1 MWTKTIIRRQ
11 DGGVS
16 MKSFKRGFTLIELLV
31 AIVVASIVV
40 AVAYNILYTGVKGFG
55 SSRDSFEKQS
65 DIRYAMEVTNNAIK
79 YATAGF
85 AVTKDDFKPTLGGGG
100 QITGIVKPWN
110 YIGLSPTKDAIWHY
124 IYVDD
129 GAAGKYDIKVLAQ
142 GAAGTTYDLKFEK
155 KTHAQ
160 DDKVI
165 DYQLVVEKNGSKEV
179 LSTALEAINALH
191 IIDWGDNKNP
201 AIAIAYRTD
210 ATPEISRKPI
220 AALSMVLDTSGS
232 MSWAMNGYGTTIT
245 TTNPRRISLLK
256 ETLND
261 EDEGLFQV
269 LSQSD
274 VFVSLVPFSY
284 TANIPNA
291 NYGYVSGIDKSKFFK
306 VVNEKSSLVTLVN
319 ALNTG
324 GGTNTGDGIRRAYYQ
339 LKTFNDNKSYY
350 GVSST
355 VPVKNY
361 MVVLVDG
368 VTTIGSAAIDIEPY
382 GWGYIG
388 YFRNF
393 VTHAN
398 DIGTTFYSTRTNSTN
413 YMSPYTRLTGD
424 TVERP
429 VGNGSVL
436 DPDYGTPYVDLVGD
450 LIKKSTT
457 PVDQCFVIGYS
468 NVRDAYGNYPELENL
483 ADVAEAIGIPV
494 TSQDASEKFVNNDF
508 VFIAT
513 DKESL
518 KKAFDD
524 IGGYINES
532 LWQVEG
538 PKLTP

>member
-1 MWTKTIIRRQ
+1 MILQRR
-11 DGGVS
+11 DGGDS
-16 MKSFKRGFTLIELLV
+16 MGRKAKGFTLVELIV
-31 AIVVASIVV
+31 AIAVASIIL
-40 AVAYNILYTGVKGFG
+40 AVAYNILYTGVKGYGG
-55 SSRDSFEKQS
+55 SRASFEKQS
-65 DIRYAMEVTNNAIK
+65 DIRYAVEVTNNAIK

-85 AVTKDDFKPTLGGGG
+85 AVTQADFQPVIGGGG
-100 QITGIVKPWN
+100 QITGLVKPWN
-110 YIGLSPTKDAIWHY
+110 YVGLSPDKSAIWQY
-124 IYVDD
+124 LYVDD
-129 GAAGKYDIKVLAQ
+129 GGTGTYETKVLAQ
-142 GAAGTTYDLKFEK
+142 GAAGTSYELTFK
-155 KTHAQ
+155 KNTHAQ
-160 DDKVI
+160 EDKVI
-165 DYQLVVEKNGSKEV
+165 DYRLVVEKNGEREEI
-179 LSTALEAINALH
+179 STALEAINALH
-191 IIDWGDNKNP
+191 IIDWGDINNP

-210 ATPEISRKPI
+210 DTPTISKKPV

-232 MSWAMNGYGTTIT
+232 MSWGMNGYGTYIT
-245 TTNPRRISLLK
+245 TSNPRRISLLK

-261 EDEGLFQV
+261 SEDGLFQI

-291 NYGYVSGIDKSKFFK
+291 NYGYVYGLSKSKFYK
-306 VVNEKSSLVTLVN
+306 VVNEKDDLVTLVE

-339 LKTFNDNKSYY
+339 LKSFNDNKSYY
-350 GVSST
+350 GLSST

-368 VTTIGSAAIDIEPY
+368 VTTIGSASIDVEPY

-393 VTHAN
+393 VTHGN
-398 DIGTTFYSTRTNSTN
+398 DIGTTFYSTRFNATN
-413 YMSPYTRLTGD
+413 YLSPYTKLTGD
-424 TVERP
+424 TIERP

-436 DPDYGTPYVDLVGD
+436 DDDYGTPYVETIGNLTQSGGTK
-450 LIKKSTT
+450 I
-457 PVDQCFVIGYS
+457 DQCFVIGYS
-468 NVRDAYGNYPELENL
+468 NDRDASGNYPELESL
-483 ADVAEAIGIPV
+483 AGIAESIGIDV
-494 TSQDASEKFVNNDF
+494 STTDASEKFVNNDF

-524 IGGYINES
+524 IGGYINEA

-538 PKLTP
+538 PKLNP